1 MEPNWHWRIM
11 IVHPKKN
18 CKGKGKAGLTND
30 DLDLEKEHELLMMG
44 RINILKFLHN
54 IFTLYIFLIAT
65 LAHP

>member
-1 MEPNWHWRIM
+1 MEPNRHWGAM

-44 RINILKFLHN
+44 RINILKFLCN
-54 IFTLYIFLIAT
+54 IFTL
-65 LAHP
+65 